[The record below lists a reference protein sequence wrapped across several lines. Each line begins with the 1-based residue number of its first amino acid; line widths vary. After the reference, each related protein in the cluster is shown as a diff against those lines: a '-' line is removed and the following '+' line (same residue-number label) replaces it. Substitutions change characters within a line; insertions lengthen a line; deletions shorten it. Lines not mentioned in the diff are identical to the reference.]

1 MQSILF
7 DQVVAI
13 AASQAR
19 SEGLNVY
26 LVGGSVRRM
35 LAGEKMADLDLVVDA
50 PRGAQIL
57 AEALSKKI
65 PYASRPVAL
74 GGTFPLIEVRAGKV
88 AIQISEPARKIAL
101 DISGIH
107 GSLSDAMKQD
117 ALRRDFTVNTLLALI
132 DVPTAAGV
140 IDPLGCGRDDLAAKR
155 LRTPREAR
163 ITIDDDPLRMLRAVR
178 FANLDG
184 LNIDTELAAAIR
196 DAAPKIT
203 GMPGERIAA
212 ELNKILLGPKP
223 SAGLRMMAAF
233 ELLHYILPE
242 VAELADVDQPGEF
255 HGDDV
260 LSHSLKV
267 LDAVRPE
274 LVLRLAA
281 LLHDVGKSA
290 TRSEKEG
297 KVVFYGHQYTGSE
310 EARDALRRLRYP
322 VKVIE
327 AVTRL
332 IEMHM
337 IAYRSEWSDSAVRR
351 LVHKADE
358 QVSELIELYRA
369 DVSARKPPY
378 NDVSTVEELQRR
390 VEELDLEQIRAA
402 KSPLNGEEV
411 MEILEIDPGPAVGE
425 AMSAIETAIV
435 DGKIPQEREAVRRFL
450 IEDYKRRRKGLSGGK

>member
-13 AASQAR
+13 AAAQAR
-19 SEGLNVY
+19 SEGLKVY
-26 LVGGSVRRM
+26 LVGGTVRRL
-35 LAGEKMADLDLVVDA
+35 LAGDKMADLDLVVDA

-57 AEALSKKI
+57 AEVLSKKI
-65 PYASRPVAL
+65 PYASRPVAI
-74 GGTFPLIEVRAGKV
+74 GGTFPLVEVRAGKL
-88 AIQISEPARKIAL
+88 AIQISEPIRKLTL
-101 DISGIH
+101 DVGGIH
-107 GSLSDAMKQD
+107 SSLSDAMKQD

-132 DVPTAAGV
+132 DVPTSAGV
-140 IDPLGCGRDDLAAKR
+140 IDPLGCGKEDLAARR
-155 LRTPREAR
+155 LRTPREPR
-163 ITIDDDPLRMLRAVR
+163 ITIDDDPIRMLRAVR

-184 LNIDTELAAAIR
+184 FDVDSELAATIR
-196 DAAPKIT
+196 DSAPKIT

-212 ELNKILLGPKP
+212 ELSKILTGPKP
-223 SAGLRMMAAF
+223 SAGFRMLAAF

-242 VAELADVDQPGEF
+242 VAELAEVDQPGEF

-267 LDAVRPE
+267 LDAVRPD

-290 TRSEKEG
+290 TRAEKEG

-310 EARDALRRLRYP
+310 EAREALRRLRYP
-322 VKVIE
+322 SRVIE

-358 QVSELIELYRA
+358 LLPALIELYRA
-369 DVSARKPPY
+369 DVAARKPPH
-378 NDVSTVEELQRR
+378 NDVSLVEELQHR
-390 VEELDLEQIRAA
+390 VEELDIEQIRSVR
-402 KSPLNGEEV
+402 SPLSGEEV

-425 AMSAIETAIV
+425 AMSAIETAII
-435 DGKIPQEREAVRRFL
+435 DGKIAQDEDAARRFL
-450 IEDYKRRRKGLSGGK
+450 TEDYKRRRKELSGGI